1 MSKNQFKSIERLK
14 KEAII
19 RLRIWWPIM

>member
-14 KEAII
+14 KEVII